1 VVGGRLG
8 PSSGLV
14 QDTDTAFATR
24 YRRFYNRV
32 FTEKELA
39 EFLRPEVYHRTRNL
53 AFNALQDSFSRSQG
67 GTIYDRWYALEL
79 HQRTRRFISYQLDL
93 LATVSRV
100 RAPFLDNELV
110 DFLQTVPVEYRQGKR
125 LIREMIRRFHPDL
138 AAIPVDKNGIA
149 IYDGSR
155 IRRLFRGRW
164 RWLTHHVVPAVSGGR
179 FRVHRW
185 SEYAHYDEWLRTGC
199 HDFVRATLNQT
210 EYLED
215 VFDIDRVHNLVERHL
230 SGQVNAFEKICALMT
245 FVIWGRNLVGG
256 GHMPVPNRLCAS
268 AQ

>member
-1 VVGGRLG
+1 VLSGFAGGPVVGGRLG

-93 LATVSRV
+93 LQRFLGCERHFWTTSWSTFSR
-100 RAPFLDNELV
+100 R
-110 DFLQTVPVEYRQGKR
+110 
-125 LIREMIRRFHPDL
+125 
-138 AAIPVDKNGIA
+138 
-149 IYDGSR
+149 S
-155 IRRLFRGRW
+155 
-164 RWLTHHVVPAVSGGR
+164 
-179 FRVHRW
+179 RW
-185 SEYAHYDEWLRTGC
+185 S
-199 HDFVRATLNQT
+199 
-210 EYLED
+210 
-215 VFDIDRVHNLVERHL
+215 IDRGNVL
-230 SGQVNAFEKICALMT
+230 SGK
-245 FVIWGRNLVGG
+245 
-256 GHMPVPNRLCAS
+256 
-268 AQ
+268 